1 MSGTSTPSSPIHTPV
16 TEPSPEEGMVDPLEL
31 TSHLTIQIPQVEQ
44 EPASAPEPSIAPG
57 SPYDETA
64 EEPSDMLQYERG
76 SDTDESA
83 PEMDPISMEDEEE
96 DFSESDIEFVEE
108 ALAIETEE
116 EKEANK
122 PKNKKESY
130 DCGVCYKTLTMDD
143 NVVTKCDHHYCK
155 DCFYRWIQTNASCP
169 MCRTP
174 ITSNAHFT
182 EDQLQMALSEEYS
195 YYVHVL
201 TKSNKML
208 KTNMRLTEK
217 RKELLVNT
225 NNLLRRQITLREQMD
240 LTQATT
246 DGIIACREKMLN
258 NNNSVKKQFE
268 KQYFNLCD
276 GKFYHSFHKGYK
288 EEKERLQDIAFNT
301 NIVKTTF
308 SFKPKKKVVIRKRMA
323 AEVPVFEFCAAE
335 KKTKT
340 NHEEKTSAAAPA
352 SSAET
357 ADAIAEAINNAMS
370 EPTETTEN
378 NEINA
383 ETYVNLF

>member
-1 MSGTSTPSSPIHTPV
+1 MSGTSTPSSPVHTPA
-16 TEPSPEEGMVDPLEL
+16 TEPSPEEGMVDPVEL
-31 TSHLTIQIPQVEQ
+31 TSHLTIQIPQVAE

-57 SPYDETA
+57 SPYDEPA

-76 SDTDESA
+76 SEASEPAT
-83 PEMDPISMEDEEE
+83 EMDPISMEEEE
-96 DFSESDIEFVEE
+96 DDFSESDIEFVEE

-174 ITSNAHFT
+174 ITSNAHLT

-201 TKSNKML
+201 SKSNKIL

-258 NNNSVKKQFE
+258 NNHSVKEQFD
-268 KQYFNLCD
+268 KHYFKLYD
-276 GKFYHSFHKGYK
+276 GKFYHSFRRGYK
-288 EEKERLQDIAFNT
+288 EEKERLQKMEFNP
-301 NIVKTTF
+301 NIVKTKF
-308 SFKPKKKVVIRKRMA
+308 SFKPNKKVVIRKR
-323 AEVPVFEFCAAE
+323 
-335 KKTKT
+335 T
-340 NHEEKTSAAAPA
+340 A
-352 SSAET
+352 SRS
-357 ADAIAEAINNAMS
+357 S
-370 EPTETTEN
+370 R
-378 NEINA
+378 
-383 ETYVNLF
+383 L

>member
-44 EPASAPEPSIAPG
+44 EPEPEPSIAPR
-57 SPYDETA
+57 SPYDDA
-64 EEPSDMLQYERG
+64 ILLEPSDMLQYERV
-76 SDTDESA
+76 SDAHEA
-83 PEMDPISMEDEEE
+83 AELEPISMEENTDE

-116 EKEANK
+116 EKEENK

-174 ITSNAHFT
+174 ITSNAHLT
-182 EDQLQMALSEEYS
+182 EDQLQMALSEEYA

-201 TKSNKML
+201 SKSNKIL

-217 RKELLVNT
+217 REELLVNT
-225 NNLLRRQITLREQMD
+225 NNLLRRQITLREQME

-258 NNNSVKKQFE
+258 NNNSVKEHFDKH
-268 KQYFNLCD
+268 YFKLYD
-276 GKFYHSFHKGYK
+276 GKFYHSFRRGYK
-288 EEKERLQDIAFNT
+288 EEKERLQKMEFNP

-308 SFKPKKKVVIRKRMA
+308 SFKPKKKVVIRKRTA
-323 AEVPVFEFCAAE
+323 SEVPVFEFCAGE
-335 KKTKT
+335 KKQKQVMKK
-340 NHEEKTSAAAPA
+340 KTSAAAPA

-378 NEINA
+378 NQINA

>member
-1 MSGTSTPSSPIHTPV
+1 MSGTSTPASPVRTPM

-31 TSHLTIQIPQVEQ
+31 TSHLTIQIPQVGQ
-44 EPASAPEPSIAPG
+44 ESVPEPEPSIAPG
-57 SPYDETA
+57 SPYDDETA

-76 SDTDESA
+76 SEASEPA
-83 PEMDPISMEDEEE
+83 PEMDPISMEDEED

-108 ALAIETEE
+108 ALAIETKE

-174 ITSNAHFT
+174 ITSNAHLT
-182 EDQLQMALSEEYS
+182 EDQLQIALSEEYS

-201 TKSNKML
+201 SKSNKIL

-258 NNNSVKKQFE
+258 NNHSVKEQFD
-268 KQYFNLCD
+268 KHYFKLYD
-276 GKFYHSFHKGYK
+276 GKFYHSFRRGYK
-288 EEKERLQDIAFNT
+288 EEKERLQKMEFNP
-301 NIVKTTF
+301 NIVKTKF
-308 SFKPKKKVVIRKRMA
+308 SFKPNKKVVIRKRTA
-323 AEVPVFEFCAAE
+323 SEVPVFEFCAGE
-335 KKTKT
+335 KKTK
-340 NHEEKTSAAAPA
+340 HEEKTSAAAPA

-357 ADAIAEAINNAMS
+357 ADAIAEAINNATN
-370 EPTETTEN
+370 EPAETTEN
-378 NEINA
+378 NQINA